1 LTEPL
6 NPRASYLNFG
16 SFFNSRHPT
25 QMGFFSPVFQT
36 FQICSCTRFW
46 DVNPILKLHAK
57 QVCLYYITKYL
68 FWPKIYI
75 DQNWPK
81 LTKIDQNW
89 PKFTKIDK
97 NWQKLTKIDKNGQKI
112 DKMRQK
118 LTKFDQDWLKLTK
131 IDQMI
136 FQIVFHFCLKNRFS
150 QYRIM

>member
-1 LTEPL
+1 M
-6 NPRASYLNFG
+6 PRTSILEAFST
-16 SFFNSRHPT
+16 PDT
-25 QMGFFSPVFQT
+25 QHRWAFFSPVFQT

-89 PKFTKIDK
+89 PKLTKIDK
-97 NWQKLTKIDKNGQKI
+97 NW
-112 DKMRQK
+112 QK

>member
-1 LTEPL
+1 M
-6 NPRASYLNFG
+6 PRTSILEAFSTPDPQH
-16 SFFNSRHPT
+16 RWA
-25 QMGFFSPVFQT
+25 FFSPVFQT

-68 FWPKIYI
+68 FCPKIYI

-89 PKFTKIDK
+89 PKLTKIDK
-97 NWQKLTKIDKNGQKI
+97 NWPNWQKLTKIDKNWQKI
-112 DKMRQK
+112 DKNWQK
-118 LTKFDQDWLKLTK
+118 LANFDQDWPKLTK

-136 FQIVFHFCLKNRFS
+136 FQIVFRFCLKNRFC